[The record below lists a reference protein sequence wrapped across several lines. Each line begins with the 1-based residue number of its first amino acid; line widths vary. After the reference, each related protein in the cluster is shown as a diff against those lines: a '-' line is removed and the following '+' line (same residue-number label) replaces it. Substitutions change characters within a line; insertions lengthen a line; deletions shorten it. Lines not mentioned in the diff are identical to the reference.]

1 MEQPQRNR
9 PKAPCL
15 CFAEGINSPLKNT
28 FASTSTHRRHFR
40 GARHTNRS
48 CDSNVKKKNHQHCKT
63 QVPTVTHQPLM
74 VLLRVCVVSP
84 NHWTYCRLCCVCYWS
99 GKKSQT
105 RQSYF
110 FNMMSLHFQS
120 SWFISKV
127 HWEPPV
133 LSSPDEHFRRVWERF
148 RISCRSLSRKTRIE
162 VRPGWN
168 LLYHI
173 KEPQLR
179 LDRRLPLVEAR
190 C

>member
-99 GKKSQT
+99 EKKKSNT
-105 RQSYF
+105 TVISTWCHYIFSRAG
-110 FNMMSLHFQS
+110 S
-120 SWFISKV
+120 SVKST
-127 HWEPPV
+127 E
-133 LSSPDEHFRRVWERF
+133 
-148 RISCRSLSRKTRIE
+148 
-162 VRPGWN
+162 N
-168 LLYHI
+168 LLFSLLQMNTSVVY
-173 KEPQLR
+173 ENVSE
-179 LDRRLPLVEAR
+179 LVTGASAGR
-190 C
+190 HG